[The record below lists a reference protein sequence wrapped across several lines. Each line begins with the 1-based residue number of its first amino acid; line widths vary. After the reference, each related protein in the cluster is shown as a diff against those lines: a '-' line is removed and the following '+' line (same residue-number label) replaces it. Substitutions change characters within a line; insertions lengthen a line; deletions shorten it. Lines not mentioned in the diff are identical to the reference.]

1 MKSKG
6 LVITGIVLIIISL
19 VFVAYFAPIYN
30 QASINAGDF
39 EISGIDPDQTVPL
52 FIFIVIF
59 FTGVGLL
66 VKGII

>member
-39 EISGIDPDQTVPL
+39 EISGIDPDQIVPL
-52 FIFIVIF
+52 FIFIIIF

>member
-6 LVITGIVLIIISL
+6 LVIAGIVLLIISL

-30 QASINAGDF
+30 QASINAADF
-39 EISGIDPDQTVPL
+39 EISGIDPDQAVPL

-66 VKGII
+66 VKGFI